1 MPPLG
6 AVGIS
11 RLQAGE
17 DVNVCLEAR
26 SINHALDAA
35 QGRCHAVRDRAH
47 DLHSHHTIRA
57 DQQRFAADPANC
69 PEVTNRG
76 AGGNMHSVAVV
87 YVFALK

>member
-1 MPPLG
+1 
-6 AVGIS
+6 
-11 RLQAGE
+11 
-17 DVNVCLEAR
+17 
-26 SINHALDAA
+26 
-35 QGRCHAVRDRAH
+35 VRDRAH

-69 PEVTNRG
+69 PEVVTNRG